1 MEFPVRK
8 IPEQYTKPDM
18 AVAATFMSNPKHPT
32 LRVRL
37 VGAKE
42 EKDGEGKFRMTQNAV
57 QVRFKAH
64 TLSVKNKK
72 MLTLVLNH
80 RGFNKGG
87 AGFKID
93 HHDPTGFWR
102 AAGIVESKAVQTFV
116 INHDVKIDPTKLN
129 IKELM
134 AKIPDNPEILR
145 AVT

>member
-1 MEFPVRK
+1 MDFPVRRL
-8 IPEQYTKPDM
+8 PEEYEKEDM
-18 AVAATFMSNPKHPT
+18 AVGATFMSSPKHPT

-37 VGAKE
+37 VSAKE
-42 EKDGEGKFRMTQNAV
+42 EKDGEGRYRKTRNAV
-57 QVRFKAH
+57 EVRFKAH
-64 TLSVKNKK
+64 TLSIKNKK
-72 MLTLVLNH
+72 MLILVLKH
-80 RGFNKGG
+80 RAFNKGG
-87 AGFKID
+87 AGYKID

-134 AKIPDNPEILR
+134 AKVPDNPEILR